1 MNRLKTN
8 IDGGFPLRLDDFRWT
23 EEANKEALTGLV
35 RALIGSEDGAKLY
48 GCVVVDTEQG
58 DIWTCSEGF
67 IYMNDEIFYVAE
79 QSIENTGT
87 LWFEELVTYDASGN
101 KTFEDASTNDTY
113 EIRRAQLA
121 TGASAP
127 ADTLAYNAP
136 NVQKLL
142 NGGRWQSQVL
152 NSNNVTSPVADGGSI
167 SAISGTMR
175 YRVQGSTMVCCIEL
189 DVTTWYS
196 DGDAPESI
204 LIGLP
209 TVATI
214 YNGAG
219 SVSNAILDMSG
230 NSRSDGHYH
239 IKADAALNKL
249 VVTRVGSEKK
259 FADQLAHSFKGQ
271 ITIEIT

>member
-58 DIWTCSEGF
+58 DVWTCSDGF

-79 QSIENTGT
+79 QSIVNTGT
-87 LWFEELVTYDASGN
+87 LWFEELITYDASGN

-127 ADTLAYNAP
+127 ANTLAYNAP
-136 NVQKLL
+136 NVQKLM
-142 NGGRWQSQVL
+142 NGGRWQSMSL
-152 NSNNVTSPVADGGSI
+152 AFLVTSDPADGGAIGSI
-167 SAISGTMR
+167 TGTMR
-175 YRVQGSTMVCCIEL
+175 YRALGSTLICCVDL
-189 DVTTWYS
+189 NVTTYYS
-196 DGDAPESI
+196 DGNAPESLRI
-204 LIGLP
+204 AIP
-209 TVATI
+209 TPHTI
-214 YNGAG
+214 YAGAG
-219 SVSNAILDMSG
+219 AVSNALLDMSG
-230 NSRSDGHYH
+230 DARSDGHYH
-239 IKADAALNKL
+239 IAADATLNKL
-249 VVTRVGSEKK
+249 VITRVGSEKK
-259 FADQLAHSFKGQ
+259 FQDQLAHSFKGQ